1 MTISCFRVF
10 LKYNIKWCLIRI
22 KIFYCYSTIS
32 KWKNIDNFTDQNKE
46 MTISHWNIIYCKLR
60 IKEQSMQMTDES
72 HVTTSVGLDLTVI
85 LAYIKL
91 LKPWNGFGQKLLI
104 VMEVYVIVLAKNQSI
119 WLNLTLELRIL
130 AGDIS
135 SSYLWRSR

>member
-1 MTISCFRVF
+1 MMS
-10 LKYNIKWCLIRI
+10 IKNG
-22 KIFYCYSTIS
+22 KIVYCCTS
-32 KWKNIDNFTDQNKE
+32 KWENIDNFTEFYRLKKE
-46 MTISHWNIIYCKLR
+46 ITRSHWSIIYGKLR

-91 LKPWNGFGQKLLI
+91 LKPWNGFGQELLI
-104 VMEVYVIVLAKNQSI
+104 VMEVYVKVLAKNQSI
-119 WLNLTLELRIL
+119 WLKFVLELRIL

-135 SSYLWRSR
+135 SSYLCRSR